1 MRFPLPVSLLM
12 FAASLTSVA
21 QTHFC
26 IAGDLDHLTQ
36 TEVSACHAKMTE
48 VRDAIKRRGAPS
60 GWHFVVVC
68 DEAGWSDYASF
79 SGKAGAHLLQ
89 ADFQTDRDE
98 HWTFLRGSHLP
109 DGGQAAAVLLKAA
122 LVGVPGRLTEPG
134 LHIEPQPMPNPERTV
149 QVPVLQVA
157 EVRVSDAA
165 ADAGQ

>member
-1 MRFPLPVSLLM
+1 MRVRLPASLLM
-12 FAASLTSVA
+12 FAASLPLLA

-36 TEVSACHAKMTE
+36 TEVSACHTKMTE

-68 DEAGWSDYASF
+68 DEVGWSDYASF

-109 DGGQAAAVLLKAA
+109 DGGQAAAVMLKAA
-122 LVGVPGRLTEPG
+122 LVGVPGRQIEPG
-134 LHIEPQPMPNPERTV
+134 VQTEPQPMPNPERTV
-149 QVPVLQVA
+149 QVPALQVA
-157 EVRVSDAA
+157 EIRVPDDSA
-165 ADAGQ
+165 AGQ